1 MPKSSPILSC
11 TVCAVVFVLPIYEA
25 PARDVG
31 QWEGVDPLTRQWFNG
46 LMQPDNPTISCCGL
60 ADAYWA
66 DSYDVKGD
74 QYVAIITD
82 TRDDIKLGRA
92 QHIEAG
98 TRVTVPNNKIKWD
111 RSNPTGHGI
120 IFIGLGG
127 DVFCYLP
134 PGGG

>member
-1 MPKSSPILSC
+1 MPKPSPIIIC
-11 TVCAVVFVLPIYEA
+11 TVWAAVFVLSICKA
-25 PARDVG
+25 PARDLG
-31 QWEGVDPLTRQWFNG
+31 QWEGLDPLTRQWFNG
-46 LMQPDNPTISCCGL
+46 LMQPDNPNLSCCGL

-66 DSYDVKGD
+66 DSYEVKGD

-98 TRVTVPNNKIKWD
+98 TRVTVPNHKIKWD

-120 IFIGLGG
+120 IFIGIGG

>member
-1 MPKSSPILSC
+1 MWLGASRSC
-11 TVCAVVFVLPIYEA
+11 ESESAKHFS
-25 PARDVG
+25 AR
-31 QWEGVDPLTRQWFNG
+31 E
-46 LMQPDNPTISCCGL
+46 
-60 ADAYWA
+60 
-66 DSYDVKGD
+66 VKGD

-98 TRVTVPNNKIKWD
+98 TRVTVPNHKIKWD

-120 IFIGLGG
+120 IFIGIGG

>member
-1 MPKSSPILSC
+1 MPKPSPIIIC
-11 TVCAVVFVLPIYEA
+11 TVWAAVVVLSICKA
-25 PARDVG
+25 PARDLG
-31 QWEGVDPLTRQWFNG
+31 QWEGLDALTRQWFNG
-46 LMQPDNPTISCCGL
+46 LMQPDNPNLSCCGL

-66 DSYDVKGD
+66 DSYEVKGD
-74 QYVAIITD
+74 QYVAIIAD

-98 TRVTVPNNKIKWD
+98 ARVTVPNHKIKRD

-120 IFIGLGG
+120 IFIGIGG

>member
-1 MPKSSPILSC
+1 MPKSSPIFIW
-11 TVCAVVFVLPIYEA
+11 TVCAAAFVLPICKA
-25 PARDVG
+25 PARDHG
-31 QWEGVDPLTRQWFNG
+31 QWEGVDPLTREWFNG
-46 LMQPDNPTISCCGL
+46 LMQPDKPNVPCCGL

-66 DSYDVKGD
+66 DSYEVKGD

-82 TRDDIKLGRA
+82 PRNDINLGRA

-120 IFIGLGG
+120 IFIGIGG

>member
-1 MPKSSPILSC
+1 
-11 TVCAVVFVLPIYEA
+11 
-25 PARDVG
+25 
-31 QWEGVDPLTRQWFNG
+31 
-46 LMQPDNPTISCCGL
+46 MQLDNPNLSCCGL

-66 DSYDVKGD
+66 DSYEVKGD
-74 QYVAIITD
+74 QYAAIITD
-82 TRDDIKLGRA
+82 ARDDIKLGRP
-92 QHIEAG
+92 QHIEAS

-120 IFIGLGG
+120 IFIGIGG